1 MLSNYMLSVPCCDFC
16 IKTCL
21 ISLFSCLFCRWFM
34 FYICY
39 LYLFMYTGVQHDF
52 HIRWCLCRLTVI
64 WLVSHVEQELLTLLE
79 HLNSSP
85 VFSGVHV
92 TRSLVFY
99 VMFCRSLFFLLVI
112 VLSVL
117 LLVIV
122 LSVLLL
128 LVIVLSVLLRF
139 TLLIASLVSSKF
151 SRYPWI
157 VNKEL

>member
-21 ISLFSCLFCRWFM
+21 ISLFSCLFCRWFT
-34 FYICY
+34 FYIPVCY

-99 VMFCRSLFFLLVI
+99 VMFCRSLLFLLVI
-112 VLSVL
+112 VLTVL
-117 LLVIV
+117 F
-122 LSVLLL
+122 
-128 LVIVLSVLLRF
+128 RF